1 MAKTQHDLRV
11 SSSDDPAL
19 RSRDLPASYASNVRV
34 VAYGLLHDFD
44 SSRRATLCGIPLA
57 ELHRWG
63 VPVGRAQHH
72 TAVLL
77 GVWGRR
83 PV

>member
-11 SSSDDPAL
+11 SSSDDTAL

-44 SSRRATLCGIPLA
+44 STRRATLCGIPLV
-57 ELHRWG
+57 ELHRWEFPWEGRSTTQRYCSECG
-63 VPVGRAQHH
+63 VGGR
-72 TAVLL
+72 
-77 GVWGRR
+77 
-83 PV
+83 